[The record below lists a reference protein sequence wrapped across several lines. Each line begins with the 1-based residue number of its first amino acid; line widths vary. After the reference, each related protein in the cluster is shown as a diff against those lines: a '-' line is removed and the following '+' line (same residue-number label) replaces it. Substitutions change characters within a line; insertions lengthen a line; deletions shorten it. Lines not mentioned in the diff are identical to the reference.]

1 MSIQDDMARQQAAG
15 ANQLG
20 NLGGLGAT
28 AAPRPPTNLEE
39 ATQKAHRLIEAHGEI
54 INRQNNMIDRINGP
68 RPEKESVGQEA
79 GQASGQLGELHRLLD
94 IIENQTQ
101 EIAARIEIID
111 CSV

>member
-1 MSIQDDMARQQAAG
+1 MSTPQDQMENAARQQ
-15 ANQLG
+15 QLG

-39 ATQKAHRLIEAHGEI
+39 AIQKVHRLIESHGEI

-68 RPEKESVGQEA
+68 RPEKEQLAQEVATAA
-79 GQASGQLGELHRLLD
+79 GQLSELHRLLD
-94 IIENQTQ
+94 IIEGQTQ
-101 EIAARIEIID
+101 EIAGRLEVID